1 MRKIIILFTA
11 LLALSL
17 NANSPTNAN
26 QNMKHN
32 VLVAYFSAS
41 GTTRGVAQQ
50 LADVAGADLHEIK
63 PEQPYS
69 DADLDWNDKNSR
81 SSIEM
86 NDKNSR
92 PAITDKLHDLH
103 DYDVV
108 YVGFPIW
115 WYTCP
120 TIINTF
126 IEAYDFS
133 GKTVIPFAT
142 SGGSS
147 IKKACADL
155 KTSYPTVNWKD
166 GMLLNH
172 TSKAE
177 LQKWVESNH

>member
-50 LADVAGADLHEIK
+50 LADVAGADL
-63 PEQPYS
+63 
-69 DADLDWNDKNSR
+69 
-81 SSIEM
+81 
-86 NDKNSR
+86 
-92 PAITDKLHDLH
+92 
-103 DYDVV
+103 
-108 YVGFPIW
+108 
-115 WYTCP
+115 
-120 TIINTF
+120 
-126 IEAYDFS
+126 
-133 GKTVIPFAT
+133 
-142 SGGSS
+142 
-147 IKKACADL
+147 

-166 GMLLNH
+166 GKLLNH